1 MAGGNWGK
9 SKTDKKTL
17 ELWWDRLMEKCDYLE
32 EEEVK
37 YFYHCTTLRGM
48 DSIQK
53 EEKLNGGYTG
63 LPARAPLASNE
74 DVKGV
79 WVAMS
84 PKELPSRSPY
94 GTQRVVIKVRSLM
107 TQLSTP
113 RQTDEVESGDRYDA
127 PSDDEDVGKK
137 KGKGKKKDKKK
148 ARKPVKKNQKDCYLQ
163 HRQPEKQEYATP
175 FLFFECAHFYGS
187 TQYVRLILIR
197 QDADL
202 VDWCRETLKE
212 INIRDNPFLG
222 FKWGRIFTYTVSDR
236 KHDIIVETLVVGDIH
251 LNNMTESPNW
261 DTVGTVSRA
270 GFDPRL
276 GVL

>member
-1 MAGGNWGK
+1 MAGKWGK
-9 SKTDKKTL
+9 SITDQNTL

-37 YFYHCTTLRGM
+37 YFYHCTTLKGM

-63 LPARAPLASNE
+63 LPARAPLASNG

-107 TQLSTP
+107 AQLSTP
-113 RQTDEVESGDRYDA
+113 RHIDEVESDDRYDA
-127 PSDDEDVGKK
+127 PSDDEDNGKK

-148 ARKPVKKNQKDCYLQ
+148 TRKPVKKNQKDCYLQ
-163 HRQPEKQEYATP
+163 HRQPEKQKFETP

-197 QDADL
+197 QDDEL

-222 FKWGRIFTYTVSDR
+222 FKWGRIFTYTVSNR
-236 KHDIIVETLVVGDIH
+236 KHDVIVETLVVGNIH
-251 LNNMTESPNW
+251 LDSMTEPPNW